1 MFREGFF
8 LLSSER
14 KVVRDFALI
23 LFAIIGFAFF
33 GAQATVKAMEWI
45 VPVAQQ
51 SVSPAP
57 RMPAL
62 TDARTYT
69 VMRSVLDDPTTTGST
84 PAPARKEAD
93 CRR

>member
-1 MFREGFF
+1 MLREGLF

-14 KVVRDFALI
+14 RMMRDFTI
-23 LFAIIGFAFF
+23 LLLAVVGLAFL

-51 SVSPAP
+51 SLAP
-57 RMPAL
+57 
-62 TDARTYT
+62 ARTSAGEARLYT
-69 VMRSVLDDPTTTGST
+69 VTRSVLDDRMTTGSIGPQT
-84 PAPARKEAD
+84 RKEAD